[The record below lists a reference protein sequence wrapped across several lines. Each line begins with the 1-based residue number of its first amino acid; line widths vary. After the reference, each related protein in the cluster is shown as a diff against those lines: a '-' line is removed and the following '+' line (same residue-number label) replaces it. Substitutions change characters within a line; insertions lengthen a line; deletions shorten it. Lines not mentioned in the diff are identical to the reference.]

1 MSRLDNR
8 AYYDDFAGWYERERH
23 LPYHRMLDD
32 LEVEIVERYGKDRD
46 VLEVGCGTGLILGR
60 VGEFAR
66 TATGIDLSGGMLAKA
81 AARGLA
87 VAQAS
92 ATDLPIATASVD
104 VAYSFKV
111 LAHIPDIAGTMR
123 EMARVVR
130 PGGHVIAEF
139 YNARSLRRLVKA
151 IKPPTKVSET
161 THDEHVYTRYDDRKA
176 IESYLPDELEWVA
189 TRGIRIVTPVAAVLR
204 VPVVGAAVRW
214 AEHRLAVALGQAA
227 LDVLQLLADQSAGE
241 IDVDVVLEV
250 DGDIRQAEQG
260 NRSHFLDR
268 WEAGHAALDGGGEQL
283 LDVFGRKAWRLGVDA
298 DLDRGHVRKRI
309 HRHLAERVNAQA
321 DHHGEGDEHQ
331 DLVTQRGVNDCIEHG
346 DSYLNARRR
355 FATSARAP

>member
-1 MSRLDNR
+1 VSRLDNR

-32 LEVEIVERYGKDRD
+32 LEVEIVERYGQDKD

-60 VGEFAR
+60 VHEFAR
-66 TATGIDLSGGMLAKA
+66 TATGIDLSSGMLAKA
-81 AARGLA
+81 AERGLA

-151 IKPPTKVSET
+151 VKPPTKVSDT

-214 AEHRLAVALGQAA
+214 AEHRLADLPGARDVGGFLVA
-227 LDVLQLLADQSAGE
+227 
-241 IDVDVVLEV
+241 I
-250 DGDIRQAEQG
+250 
-260 NRSHFLDR
+260 
-268 WEAGHAALDGGGEQL
+268 
-283 LDVFGRKAWRLGVDA
+283 
-298 DLDRGHVRKRI
+298 
-309 HRHLAERVNAQA
+309 
-321 DHHGEGDEHQ
+321 
-331 DLVTQRGVNDCIEHG
+331 C
-346 DSYLNARRR
+346 RRR
-355 FATSARAP
+355 

>member
-32 LEVEIVERYGKDRD
+32 LEVEIVERYARNKD

-60 VGEFAR
+60 VQEFAR
-66 TATGIDLSGGMLAKA
+66 SATGIDLSGGMLEKA

-92 ATDLPIATASVD
+92 ATELPLATASVD

-111 LAHIPDIAGTMR
+111 LAHIPDIAGAMR

-151 IKPPTKVSET
+151 VKPPTKVSDT

-214 AEHRLAVALGQAA
+214 AEHRLADLPGARDVGGFLVA
-227 LDVLQLLADQSAGE
+227 
-241 IDVDVVLEV
+241 I
-250 DGDIRQAEQG
+250 
-260 NRSHFLDR
+260 
-268 WEAGHAALDGGGEQL
+268 
-283 LDVFGRKAWRLGVDA
+283 
-298 DLDRGHVRKRI
+298 
-309 HRHLAERVNAQA
+309 
-321 DHHGEGDEHQ
+321 
-331 DLVTQRGVNDCIEHG
+331 C
-346 DSYLNARRR
+346 RRR
-355 FATSARAP
+355 